1 MPQLVIVE
9 SPGKIKKIGAILG
22 PGYVIKASLGHV
34 RDLPR
39 NSGRR
44 TGSGPRPS
52 GPDTASIG
60 LTLDGTWRP
69 EWSLLDGKRDNVAQL
84 KRLGASGTVW
94 LATDL
99 DREGEAIAWHLLE
112 ILGGDPG
119 RFRRVTF
126 AEITEAAIK
135 RAFSDPRTV
144 DMDLVRAYL
153 ARRFLD
159 RLVGYTVSPLLSGKL
174 YAGVSAG
181 RVQSA
186 ALGILADRDE
196 KIRIFQA
203 QAYYGVDLPIPVA
216 DAAPEAPQPVAQLV
230 DAKGAAARFETRAA
244 ADGEVALTATGPL
257 RVKSVEETP
266 QVQNPK
272 PPFTTSTLQQAASS
286 RFKMKVA
293 DTMSTA
299 QKLYEAGAITYMR
312 SDAVFLAPES
322 VAAARA
328 TLENIFGPSVL
339 PDTAPSYKGRAGA
352 QEAHEAIRPTD
363 PARSQED
370 YKLEGDQAKLYAL
383 IRARLLASQMK
394 PAVFRRTDWTIEGG
408 PYPNGAAARR
418 FAVRGRVV
426 VDPGWHRVLPPP
438 RGSDEPPVL
447 PAVTEGAYPA
457 WGAGELA
464 AEVAESWTQ
473 APKRYT
479 EAALVAELEN
489 KGVGRPSTYAAT
501 LAKIQDRG
509 YVFIDAKR
517 VFVVTPFGRVVDA
530 CVKRG
535 FPKVRDVTYTSALE
549 TQLDEIAAGSER
561 YTVLLDGFWAQL
573 SAELEHAQSDTGLT
587 APSRPVIQGA
597 QCPKCSGQVW
607 AWIRKGVFL
616 AACRSKACAVEQPF
630 EWTPKRPS
638 RKTRK
643 GESAEKREAEEA
655 AAEQRG
661 AGRCPLCKGAIQRWR
676 APKFGTLEA
685 CGAWPACSHLA
696 FAAEKAK
703 KTAAGQRTG
712 APKRRAATP
721 RRSTTGSR

>member
-1 MPQLVIVE
+1 MPELVVVE

-22 PGYVIKASLGHV
+22 PRYVVKASLGHV

-44 TGSGPRPS
+44 TGSSPRPS
-52 GPDTASIG
+52 GVDTASIG

-69 EWSLLDGKRDNVAQL
+69 EWSILEGKRDAVAQL
-84 KRLGASGTVW
+84 KRLGSSGTVW

-112 ILGGDPG
+112 ILGGDPQ

-126 AEITEAAIK
+126 SEITEDAVK
-135 RAFSDPRTV
+135 RAFSAPRTL
-144 DMDLVRAYL
+144 DMELVRAYL

-186 ALGILADRDE
+186 ALGILADRDDE
-196 KIRIFQA
+196 IRVFRA
-203 QAYYGVDLPIPVA
+203 QAYYGVDLPIAVP
-216 DAAPEAPQPVAQLV
+216 DAAADAPQPVAQLV
-230 DAKGAAARFETRAA
+230 DKNGAAARFEDRAS
-244 ADGEVALTATGPL
+244 ADAEVALTATGPI
-257 RVKSVEETP
+257 RVISAEETP
-266 QVQNPK
+266 QIQNPK

-293 DTMSTA
+293 DTMTVA

-328 TLENIFGPSVL
+328 TLETLFGPSVL
-339 PDTAPSYKGRAGA
+339 PESAPSYKGRAGA

-363 PARSQED
+363 PARSQQD
-370 YKLEGDQAKLYAL
+370 YGLEGDQAKVYAL

-394 PAVFRRTDWTIEGG
+394 PAVFRRTDWTLEGG
-408 PYPNGAAARR
+408 PYPSGNAARR
-418 FAVRGRVV
+418 FVVRGRVV

-447 PAVTEGAYPA
+447 PPASDGAYPSWA
-457 WGAGELA
+457 PGELQ
-464 AEVAESWTQ
+464 AEVAESWTK

-479 EAALVAELEN
+479 EAALVAELEA

-509 YVFIDAKR
+509 YVFIDSKR
-517 VFVVTPFGRVVDA
+517 VFIVTPFGRVVDA

-549 TQLDEIAAGSER
+549 DQLDGIAAGSAR

-573 SAELEHAQSDTGLT
+573 STELDHAQADTGLT
-587 APSRPVIQGA
+587 APARPVIEGA
-597 QCPKCSGQVW
+597 RCPKCSGQVW

-616 AACRSKACAVEQPF
+616 AACRSKACVVEQPF
-630 EWTPKRPS
+630 EWNPKRAS
-638 RKTRK
+638 RKARK
-643 GESAEKREAEEA
+643 GESTEKREAEEA

-661 AGRCPLCKGAIQRWR
+661 AGRCPVCKGAIQRWR
-676 APKFGTLEA
+676 AAKFGTLEA
-685 CGAWPACSHLA
+685 CGAWPVCGHMA
-696 FAAEKAK
+696 FTPEGTKPAAARDR
-703 KTAAGQRTG
+703 RT
-712 APKRRAATP
+712 APKKRASTSRRRQT
-721 RRSTTGSR
+721 

>member
-1 MPQLVIVE
+1 MPELVVVE

-22 PGYVIKASLGHV
+22 PRYVVKASLGHV

-39 NSGRR
+39 SSGRR
-44 TGSGPRPS
+44 TGSSPRPS
-52 GPDTASIG
+52 GVDTASIG

-69 EWSLLDGKRDNVAQL
+69 EWSILEGKRENVAQL
-84 KRLGASGTVW
+84 KRLGSSGTVW

-112 ILGGDPG
+112 LLGGDPQ

-126 AEITEAAIK
+126 SEITEDAVK
-135 RAFSDPRTV
+135 RAFSAPRTV
-144 DMDLVRAYL
+144 DMELVRAYL

-196 KIRIFQA
+196 KIRVFRA
-203 QAYYGVDLPIPVA
+203 HAYYGVDLPIAVP
-216 DAAPEAPQPVAQLV
+216 DAAADAPQPVAQLV
-230 DAKGAAARFETRAA
+230 DKNGAAARFEDRAA
-244 ADGEVALTATGPL
+244 ADGEVALTATGPI
-257 RVKSVEETP
+257 RVISAEETP
-266 QVQNPK
+266 QIQNPK

-293 DTMSTA
+293 DTMAVA

-328 TLENIFGPSVL
+328 TLETLFGPSVL
-339 PDTAPSYKGRAGA
+339 PESAPNYKGRAGA

-363 PARSQED
+363 PARSQQD
-370 YKLEGDQAKLYAL
+370 YGLEGDQAKVYAL

-394 PAVFRRTDWTIEGG
+394 PAVFRRTDWTLEGG
-408 PYPNGAAARR
+408 PYPSGDAARR
-418 FAVRGRVV
+418 FVVRGRVV
-426 VDPGWHRVLPPP
+426 VDSGWHRVLPPP

-447 PAVTEGAYPA
+447 PPPVDGAYPSWA
-457 WGAGELA
+457 PGELQ
-464 AEVAESWTQ
+464 AEVAESWTK
-473 APKRYT
+473 APSRYT
-479 EAALVAELEN
+479 EAALVAELEA

-509 YVFIDAKR
+509 YVFIDSKR
-517 VFVVTPFGRVVDA
+517 VFIVTPFGRVVDA

-549 TQLDEIAAGSER
+549 DQLDGIAAGSAR

-573 SAELEHAQSDTGLT
+573 SAELDHAQADTGLT
-587 APSRPVIQGA
+587 APARPVIDGA
-597 QCPKCSGQVW
+597 RCPKCSGQVW
-607 AWIRKGVFL
+607 AWIHKGVFL
-616 AACRSKACAVEQPF
+616 AACRSKACAVEEPF
-630 EWTPKRPS
+630 EWNPKRPS
-638 RKTRK
+638 RKARK
-643 GESAEKREAEEA
+643 GESTEKREAEEA

-661 AGRCPLCKGAIQRWR
+661 AGRCPVCKGAIQRWR
-676 APKFGTLEA
+676 AAKFGTLEA
-685 CGAWPACSHLA
+685 CGAWPACSHMA
-696 FAAEKAK
+696 FTPEATKPAAARDR
-703 KTAAGQRTG
+703 RT
-712 APKRRAATP
+712 APKKRATTSRRRQT
-721 RRSTTGSR
+721 

>member
-1 MPQLVIVE
+1 MPELVVVE

-22 PGYVIKASLGHV
+22 PRYVVKASLGHV

-39 NSGRR
+39 SSGRR
-44 TGSGPRPS
+44 TGSSPRPS
-52 GPDTASIG
+52 GVDTASIG

-69 EWSLLDGKRDNVAQL
+69 EWSILEGKRENVAQL
-84 KRLGASGTVW
+84 KRLGSSGTVW

-112 ILGGDPG
+112 LLGGDPQ

-126 AEITEAAIK
+126 SEITEDAVK
-135 RAFSDPRTV
+135 RAFSAPRTV
-144 DMDLVRAYL
+144 DMELVRAYL

-196 KIRIFQA
+196 KIRVFRA
-203 QAYYGVDLPIPVA
+203 HAYYGVDLPIAVP
-216 DAAPEAPQPVAQLV
+216 DAAADAPQPVAQLV
-230 DAKGAAARFETRAA
+230 DKNGAAARFEDRAA
-244 ADGEVALTATGPL
+244 ADGEVALTATGPI
-257 RVKSVEETP
+257 RVISAEETP
-266 QVQNPK
+266 QIQNPK

-293 DTMSTA
+293 DTMAVA

-328 TLENIFGPSVL
+328 TLETLFGPSVL
-339 PDTAPSYKGRAGA
+339 PESAPNYKGRAGA

-363 PARSQED
+363 PARSQQD
-370 YKLEGDQAKLYAL
+370 YGLEGDQAKVYAL

-394 PAVFRRTDWTIEGG
+394 PAVFRRTDWTLEGG
-408 PYPNGAAARR
+408 PYPSGDAARR
-418 FAVRGRVV
+418 FVVRGRVV
-426 VDPGWHRVLPPP
+426 VDSGWHRVLPPP

-447 PAVTEGAYPA
+447 PPPVDGAYPSWA
-457 WGAGELA
+457 PGELQ
-464 AEVAESWTQ
+464 AEVAESWTK
-473 APKRYT
+473 APSRYT
-479 EAALVAELEN
+479 EAALVAELEA

-509 YVFIDAKR
+509 YVFIDSKR
-517 VFVVTPFGRVVDA
+517 VFIVTPFGRVVDA

-549 TQLDEIAAGSER
+549 DQLDGIAAGSAR

-573 SAELEHAQSDTGLT
+573 SAELDHAQADTGLT
-587 APSRPVIQGA
+587 APARPVIDGA
-597 QCPKCSGQVW
+597 RCPKCSGQVW
-607 AWIRKGVFL
+607 AWIHKGVFL
-616 AACRSKACAVEQPF
+616 AACRSKACAVEEPF
-630 EWTPKRPS
+630 EWNPKRPS
-638 RKTRK
+638 RKARK
-643 GESAEKREAEEA
+643 GESTEKREAEEA

-661 AGRCPLCKGAIQRWR
+661 AGRCPVCKGAIQRWR
-676 APKFGTLEA
+676 AAKFGTLEA
-685 CGAWPACSHLA
+685 CGAWPACSHMA
-696 FAAEKAK
+696 FTPEATKPA
-703 KTAAGQRTG
+703 TARDRRT
-712 APKRRAATP
+712 APKKRATTSRRRQT
-721 RRSTTGSR
+721 